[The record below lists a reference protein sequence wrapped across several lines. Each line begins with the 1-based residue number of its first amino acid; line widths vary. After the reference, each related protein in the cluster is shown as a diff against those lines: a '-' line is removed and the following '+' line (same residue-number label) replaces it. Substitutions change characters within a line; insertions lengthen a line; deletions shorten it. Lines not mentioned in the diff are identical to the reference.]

1 MRHSITEPMPPRP
14 TDGGR
19 SASLG
24 QRAAENESSP
34 QAAAKKHASGKPDPP
49 ERSRQHTTNPH
60 RAPPTSAR
68 GRCRSPAI
76 RTRGLQRRA
85 CEREPLLDVQ
95 RLPRAQRAGN
105 VRPAKAREQLLGAD
119 IASLRAVLLDIPASR
134 ASTSLSASASMLS
147 TSSSAR
153 SMPCSG
159 IDGFLDALGAN
170 LGEPQFEGL
179 GLRRRNR
186 LDDAED
192 TVSCRVCNA
201 PIS

>member
-24 QRAAENESSP
+24 QRAAENESDP
-34 QAAAKKHASGKPDPP
+34 QAAAKKHASGKPD
-49 ERSRQHTTNPH
+49 
-60 RAPPTSAR
+60 RARTKPPTYGEPALRKADERTRAMPLAGDSRPELAAKSAR
-68 GRCRSPAI
+68 MRTAVGRPA
-76 RTRGLQRRA
+76 TPTCSMGWG
-85 CEREPLLDVQ
+85 CPT
-95 RLPRAQRAGN
+95 
-105 VRPAKAREQLLGAD
+105 AKAREQLLGAD
-119 IASLRAVLLDIPASR
+119 IAQGGAAGHPRLQGLDVAQRIGKHVEHQLERAIDSLF
-134 ASTSLSASASMLS
+134 
-147 TSSSAR
+147 
-153 SMPCSG
+153 G